1 MAVEEEKTGLD
12 GNRTHDAPRHC
23 RTRRLDG
30 PIPRADAGSGR
41 RRRQAA
47 LYPRRE
53 KAVVGA
59 DDIRAVA
66 RALPRSY
73 EVFVRGQIKF
83 RVGQIVW
90 LALSKDG
97 ERMGCGFPKEMR
109 QAAVDAE
116 PHKFE
121 LPSESDMRFNWIH
134 VRLDAIDV
142 DEMRDL
148 VEEAW
153 SRSVPLYV
161 AEEYGRTRGYL

>member
-1 MAVEEEKTGLD
+1 MV
-12 GNRTHDAPRHC
+12 
-23 RTRRLDG
+23 
-30 PIPRADAGSGR
+30 S
-41 RRRQAA
+41 
-47 LYPRRE
+47 
-53 KAVVGA
+53 A

-66 RALPRSY
+66 QALPRSY
-73 EVFVRGQIKF
+73 EVFVRGRIKF

-97 ERMGCGFPKEMR
+97 DRMGCGFPKELR

-121 LPSESDMRFNWIH
+121 LPSGSDMRFNWIH
-134 VRLDAIDV
+134 VRLDALDH

-153 SRSVPLYV
+153 SRAVPLYV
-161 AEEYGRTRGYL
+161 AEEYGRRRGYDD